1 MKKKKQVD
9 SNQLHVTVTIWTQD
23 KVSWAAIIL
32 AYYSDLQF
40 YQMIVISF
48 GWTARSY
55 MQLFIGLSQE
65 EVTFYNQGYKK
76 KRGLVRETD
85 EGCIQ
90 AVFKYMNVWIGF
102 PVS

>member
-1 MKKKKQVD
+1 
-9 SNQLHVTVTIWTQD
+9 
-23 KVSWAAIIL
+23 
-32 AYYSDLQF
+32 
-40 YQMIVISF
+40 MIVISF

-90 AVFKYMNVWIGF
+90 AVFKYMNV
-102 PVS
+102 